1 MGSKREAIFS
11 FMCWVLV
18 GTGVPVK
25 GNICLKPEFYQNMR
39 IGEKLSGEPMVF
51 YQAGGL
57 LDCYRQCGFYS
68 LCKSVNYDVETH
80 QCELL
85 AWNNIT
91 TKPVA
96 SNILMDVTNR
106 QGQLF
111 GSCENHVCP
120 NNTVCQ
126 VEGPDHSCAVVGCH
140 GYPNIQNMNITSFDA
155 KSLWFFNETVL
166 YACKAGYYPS
176 LNATCS
182 MAGTWSLFECL
193 PFTGC
198 EKRIVCGGD
207 ITAEGEYWVFIA
219 TLNAWVK
226 VYCRSGLHGQFI
238 TLHDINT
245 FSTPIFLKD
254 PVTCVQV
261 PVTTKL
267 PSMGYTDFQKA
278 RVLIFHKKINRDNF
292 RYSNSTFKRQN
303 FGSAGDCVDNDVNDT
318 NSDCGLIGRFVI
330 NTNRTGLRIKSSVTW
345 ETWGVG
351 GRVGNITRSQDG
363 HRIEGYCGSVV
374 GCGGCQPT
382 ELLIELDPN
391 YTPPLDSATLMNCK
405 APVPIESE

>member
-1 MGSKREAIFS
+1 M
-11 FMCWVLV
+11 
-18 GTGVPVK
+18 
-25 GNICLKPEFYQNMR
+25 CLKPEFYQNMR

-68 LCKSVNYDVETH
+68 LCQSFNYDVETR

-85 AWNNIT
+85 GLNNTI

-96 SNILMDVTNR
+96 NNIIMDVPNR
-106 QGQLF
+106 HGQLL

-126 VEGPDHSCAVVGCH
+126 DEVSNHACVVVACH
-140 GYPNIQNMNITSFDA
+140 GNPDIKHVNITSFEA
-155 KSLWFFNETVL
+155 KSLWFVNETVL
-166 YACKAGYYPS
+166 YACEAGYYPS

-182 MAGTWSLFECL
+182 MAGTWSPFKCL
-193 PFTGC
+193 PFNGC
-198 EKRIVCGGD
+198 EQRTLCGGYAA
-207 ITAEGEYWVFIA
+207 AEGEYWIFSM
-219 TLNAWVK
+219 TLHAWVK
-226 VYCRSGLHGQFI
+226 IYCSSGHNGKFI
-238 TLHDINT
+238 TLYHINT

-254 PVTCVQV
+254 PTTCAQV
-261 PVTTKL
+261 PVTPNL
-267 PSMGYTDFQKA
+267 PSMGYTDFHKV
-278 RVLIFHKKINRDNF
+278 RVQFLQKKIDVDNF
-292 RYSNSTFKRQN
+292 RYSNSYFTRQT

-318 NSDCGLIGRFVI
+318 DSDCGLIGRFVI
-330 NTNRTGLRIKSSVTW
+330 NTNGTGLRIKSSIAW
-345 ETWGVG
+345 EMWGVG

-391 YTPPLDSATLMNCK
+391 FKPPLDSATLMKCK
-405 APVPIESE
+405 ALVPIGHE